1 MGSSPPPTHI
11 SSTSKCGT
19 ILVEIKLGSWQK
31 DSYTTK
37 TVRKIHLEWV
47 GREEK
52 QSSYDQHPWEGMQK
66 RKGITSTSS
75 MGSEQCTP
83 HIGCPSPWV

>member
-11 SSTSKCGT
+11 NSTSKCGA
-19 ILVEIKLGSWQK
+19 ILL
-31 DSYTTK
+31 K
-37 TVRKIHLEWV
+37 TNWEAGINTHIQPRLQERSTWNWV

-52 QSSYDQHPWEGMQK
+52 QSGYDQHPWEGTQK
-66 RKGITSTSS
+66 RKGIAGKSS

-83 HIGCPSPWV
+83 HIGCPGPRV